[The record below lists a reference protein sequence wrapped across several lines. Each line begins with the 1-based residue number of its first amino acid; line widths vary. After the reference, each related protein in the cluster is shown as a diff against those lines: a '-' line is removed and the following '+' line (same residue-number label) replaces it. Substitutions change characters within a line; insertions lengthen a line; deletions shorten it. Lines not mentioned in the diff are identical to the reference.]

1 MTGHIYPRWFSIA
14 WSKYIFHSPT
24 WPTWS
29 GPLLPRQ
36 SHCLLLSEYSPP
48 TVTFSLFHECSHFLP
63 GQGPCRTCPSFLSF
77 ISLSER
83 PLSLVHSKVTVASL
97 LYFPFMSYYTYLV
110 DLLIY
115 LFIQFSSVAQSCP
128 TLCDPQGL
136 QPARLLQL
144 LKWEERY
151 NRKKSSYL
159 RLTILMFQQWYPIT
173 WSLGSDGE
181 RISYSH
187 RNPVRLEK
195 AALSL

>member
-1 MTGHIYPRWFSIA
+1 
-14 WSKYIFHSPT
+14 
-24 WPTWS
+24 
-29 GPLLPRQ
+29 
-36 SHCLLLSEYSPP
+36 
-48 TVTFSLFHECSHFLP
+48 
-63 GQGPCRTCPSFLSF
+63 
-77 ISLSER
+77 
-83 PLSLVHSKVTVASL
+83 
-97 LYFPFMSYYTYLV
+97 MSYYTYLV

-151 NRKKSSYL
+151 NREKVPILS
-159 RLTILMFQQWYPIT
+159 ILMFQQWYPIT
-173 WSLGSDGE
+173 WSLGFDGE

-187 RNPVRLEK
+187 RDPVRLEK